1 MTRPITRYPR
11 YAAAGLSTVL
21 LLACTG
27 RDVDRAAL
35 GSIDTL
41 ASPAAP
47 GSGEPNLATGTDGR
61 VYLSWIEPVGDSA
74 HALRFSTL
82 ENETWSSPRTIAQR
96 SDFFVNWADFP
107 SIVPLSDR
115 ALAAHW
121 LQRSGGAKYAYEVRI
136 SHSADGG
143 ATWSEP
149 LVPHRDGT
157 ATEHGFVSLFPFRDS
172 LGAIWLDGR
181 NFAQDSSTKG
191 ANMMLLM
198 TAIAPGG
205 APGAERVLDERVCD
219 CCQTSLAVA
228 ATGPIV
234 VYRDRLEGE
243 IRDISV
249 IRWADTGWSRP
260 SVVQADNWKIDA
272 CPVNGP
278 AIAADGERVAVAWFT
293 SARDSARV
301 YLATSANS
309 GRSFGEAVRIDD
321 GNPVGR
327 VDVEVDGRG
336 GTIVSWMEFTSG
348 QQADVRVRRIGPDGE
363 RSTSSVVAHT
373 SGARASGFPRMTA
386 QGKEVVF
393 AWTEAGSPARIR
405 VARTRL
411 DE

>member
-1 MTRPITRYPR
+1 M
-11 YAAAGLSTVL
+11 
-21 LLACTG
+21 LACTA
-27 RDVDRAAL
+27 RDADQATL

-47 GSGEPNLATGTDGR
+47 GSGEPNLASGPGGR
-61 VYLSWIEPVGDSA
+61 VYLTWLEPQGDST
-74 HALRFSTL
+74 HALRVSTL
-82 ENETWSSPRTIAQR
+82 ENETWSVPRTIAQR
-96 SDFFVNWADFP
+96 PDFFVNWADFP

-121 LQRSGGAKYAYEVRI
+121 LQRSGSAKYAYDVRI
-136 SHSADGG
+136 SQSSDGG

-149 LVPHRDGT
+149 MVPHRDGT
-157 ATEHGFVSLFPFRDS
+157 PTEHGFVSLFPFRDS

-181 NFAQDSSTKG
+181 NFAKDSSTKG

-205 APGAERVLDERVCD
+205 IASAERVLDERVCD

-228 ATGPIV
+228 SSGPIV
-234 VYRDRLEGE
+234 VYRDRSEDE

-249 IRWADTGWSRP
+249 VRWTAAGWSP
-260 SVVQADNWKIDA
+260 ATTVHADNWKIDA

-278 AIAADGERVAVAWFT
+278 AIAADGDRVAVAWFT

-301 YLATSANS
+301 YLAMSTNS
-309 GRSFGEAVRIDD
+309 GVTFGEPVRIDD

-327 VDVEVDGRG
+327 VDVEVDDRG
-336 GTIVSWMEFTSG
+336 GALVSWMEFTAG
-348 QQADVRVRRIGPDGE
+348 QQADVRVRRIGAGGE
-363 RSTSSVVAHT
+363 RGISSLVART
-373 SGARASGFPRMTA
+373 SGARASGFARMA
-386 QGKEVVF
+386 ARGREVIF
-393 AWTEAGSPARIR
+393 AWTEAGSPSRIR